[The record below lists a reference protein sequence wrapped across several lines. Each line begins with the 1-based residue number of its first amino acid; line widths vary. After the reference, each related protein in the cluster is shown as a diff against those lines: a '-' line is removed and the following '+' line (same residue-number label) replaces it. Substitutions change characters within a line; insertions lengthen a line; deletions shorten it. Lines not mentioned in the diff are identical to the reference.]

1 MARSEP
7 ANEVRRAVEGKEGW
21 NQVDDVQDSPIPEPN
36 RPVPAGQGGGAIA
49 EYFKFAERGTNMA
62 TEVKAGVTT
71 FLVMAYILFLNP
83 AILSN
88 MFGAPGSAEALA
100 FIPAAAAAT
109 ALVAGAM
116 TIIMGIV
123 ANTPLA
129 LAAGLGINGAVAFGL
144 VLTQGLTPAGAMGV
158 IVLEGLIVTLLVLV
172 GLREAIMRAVPMALK
187 RAIGVGIGLFI
198 LFIGFIDA
206 GIIIKTG
213 GSSAENPVPV
223 TFVFPTEPAHFL
235 FWFGLLVTVALWAR
249 KVPAAL
255 LISILV
261 TTVIAIV
268 VGIQKLP
275 ASFVATPDFS
285 TLGAFDLG
293 NVFSTLG
300 VLAALLTIFSFMLT
314 DFFDTMGT
322 ATAISEQA
330 GLVEEDGQPRDVGRI
345 LLVDSVAAAVGG
357 AAGISSNT
365 SYIESAAGVA
375 EGGRTGFTSV
385 VTGLLFL
392 AAILLAPLAVLVP
405 YVATGPV
412 LVFVG
417 FLMISLIRDIDFTDI
432 EEGFPALLGLIL
444 MPLTFSITVGIGAAF
459 VAHVVVKIVR
469 GKASSIHPLMWV
481 VAIAFIVYFMQTWLN
496 NTVI

>member
-1 MARSEP
+1 MD
-7 ANEVRRAVEGKEGW
+7 RRVEGEEALSA
-21 NQVDDVQDSPIPEPN
+21 VD
-36 RPVPAGQGGGAIA
+36 AIA
-49 EYFKFAERGTNMA
+49 TYFKFSERGTTLA

-71 FLVMAYILFLNP
+71 FMVMAYILFLNP

-88 MFGAPGSAEALA
+88 MFGAPGSPEAA
-100 FIPAAAAAT
+100 AAIPALAAAT
-109 ALVAGAM
+109 ALIAGLMTLAM
-116 TIIMGIV
+116 GLF
-123 ANTPLA
+123 ANAPIA

-144 VLTQGLTPAGAMGV
+144 VLTQGLSPAGAMGV
-158 IVLEGLIVTLLVLV
+158 IVLEGIVVTVLVLV
-172 GLREAIMRAVPMALK
+172 GLREAIMRAVPQSLK

-206 GIIIKTG
+206 GIIVKTG
-213 GSSAENPVPV
+213 GSSADNPVPV
-223 TFVFPTEPAHFL
+223 TFVFPTEPAHFV
-235 FWFGLLVTVALWAR
+235 FWLGLLITVALWAR

-261 TTVIAIV
+261 TTVIAIA

-275 ASFVATPDFS
+275 TTFTATPSFS

-293 NVFSTLG
+293 NVFTVLG
-300 VLAALLTIFSFMLT
+300 TLAAVLTIFSFMLT

-330 GLVEEDGQPRDVGRI
+330 GLVDEEGHPQNVGRI
-345 LLVDSVAAAVGG
+345 LLVDSVAAVVGG
-357 AAGISSNT
+357 AGGVSSNT

-392 AAILLAPLAVLVP
+392 AAIVLTPLAVLVP

-417 FLMISLIRDIDFTDI
+417 FLMVSLIKGIDFDDI
-432 EEGFPALLGLIL
+432 EEGFPALLGIIL

-459 VAHVVVKIVR
+459 VAYVVIKVVR
-469 GKASSIHPLMWV
+469 GKLTELHPLLWA
-481 VAIAFIVYFMQTWLN
+481 VAVAFLVYFMQNWL